1 MHISNALTMCNR
13 NDPTTQI
20 GKRRKIRGK
29 VSSLIA
35 SLIIAELE
43 VIYLLHADR
52 ACNRKVSI
60 FRCTK

>member
-1 MHISNALTMCNR
+1 MHTSNALTMCNR

-35 SLIIAELE
+35 SLIIAGLE